1 MYLCRMFVRRKVNK
15 SGSISVHVVDKAR
28 GKYRVVKVFGPVE
41 SEQEVA
47 RLERQ
52 ARTYIREAGGG
63 VDLFPDEADGSI
75 EDFLSSVSNTQPN
88 FHSYQGALPL
98 LVGIG
103 VSVGRPL

>member
-1 MYLCRMFVRRKVNK
+1 MFVRRKVNK

-52 ARTYIREAGGG
+52 ARTYIRPEEVLTCSLTKQTAA
-63 VDLFPDEADGSI
+63 LR
-75 EDFLSSVSNTQPN
+75 T
-88 FHSYQGALPL
+88 SYRPSATPKFRWR
-98 LVGIG
+98 
-103 VSVGRPL
+103 GRN